1 MTDLD
6 ISQVVII
13 VERILEPEK
22 LNTVQELVL
31 RKCWLGKTYQEIA
44 ADSKYDADYIRVVG
58 SRLWQTLSL
67 ASDEKISK
75 NNFRSVFKAQAQKG
89 KFSLAINEFPDGQV
103 SC

>member
-1 MTDLD
+1 M
-6 ISQVVII
+6 
-13 VERILEPEK
+13 
-22 LNTVQELVL
+22 L

-103 SC
+103 PANSRFYIERPPPPWRNQNL